1 MLFANRMECKLAA
14 WDPVLLLLG
23 SLDSLLDGHGV
34 AGDDGLQS
42 YQSSAV
48 IKDGCFV
55 LVADALD
62 AVFLFLWWKEM
73 L

>member
-14 WDPVLLLLG
+14 WDPVLLLW

-34 AGDDGLQS
+34 AGDVGLQS

-48 IKDGCFV
+48 IEDGCFV
-55 LVADALD
+55 LVADALN
-62 AVFLFLWWKEM
+62 AVFLVLWWKEM